1 MKISFSAGAFLAIFM
16 ITTGVCAQVKQ
27 LEVWVTEPRN
37 EYKTLIQDIAKDF
50 QKVHPNIKVNV
61 TLMSWDDA
69 YVKWVSS
76 LSAGNPPD
84 VTYMVE
90 SWLGYLETLEKGGFL
105 PINDVA
111 EEIGKK
117 KFSQQT
123 LDIWQL
129 KGKQLGLPWL
139 WGFWVLHYRKDIF
152 EQAGIK
158 APETWEDV
166 MEAAKKLTSPEKKRY
181 GIAMGAKLDWYPRR
195 TFATALYTHGGNL
208 IGKNGRIVLN
218 SKETIDA
225 LTTYTKLFDYSPPGS
240 TSWGYTEVNRAL
252 VSGACAMT
260 MTAPVVFELALRADA
275 NSAGK
280 IGVAI
285 PYKRGLAKEKRVA
298 EAPSKGWAIF
308 KDTKHPK
315 EAKMFLRYIFE
326 SDAFYRWMTVMPLS
340 GMPVYFDP
348 VSIKRLTEHPT
359 TKAFPD
365 VFEYLIGQKKGYLIG
380 VEEFGPNKYTGKLEG
395 ERIIEL
401 MVNKVVVDKWSVQKA
416 VEWADMEAKRIY
428 EQ

>member
-1 MKISFSAGAFLAIFM
+1 MKTSLIVGAFLALLL

-27 LEVWVTEPRN
+27 LEVWVTEPRA
-37 EYKTLIQDIAKDF
+37 EYRTLMQDVAKEFEKT
-50 QKVHPNIKVNV
+50 HPDIKVNV

-69 YVKWVSS
+69 YVKWVLS

-84 VTYMVE
+84 ITYMVE
-90 SWLGYLETLEKGGFL
+90 SWLGYLEILEKGGFL
-105 PINDVA
+105 PVNDIVD
-111 EEIGKK
+111 EIGRS
-117 KFSQQT
+117 KFSQHP
-123 LDIWQL
+123 LRIWQL

-152 EQAGIK
+152 EKAGIK
-158 APETWEDV
+158 APETWDDV
-166 MEAAKKLTSPEKKRY
+166 LEAAKKLTSPEKKIY

-208 IGKNGRIVLN
+208 IDKNGRIVLN
-218 SKETIDA
+218 SPESISA
-225 LTTYTKLFDYSPPGS
+225 LTTYANLFDYSPPGS
-240 TSWGYTEVNRAL
+240 TAWGYTEVNRAL

-260 MTAPVVFELALRADA
+260 MTAPVVFELALRADP
-275 NSAGK
+275 NLAGK
-280 IGVAI
+280 IGVVI
-285 PYKRGLAKEKRVA
+285 PYKRGVVKEKRVA
-298 EAPSKGWAIF
+298 EAPTKGWAIF

-340 GMPVYFDP
+340 GMPLYFDP
-348 VSIKRLTEHPT
+348 IQIKRLTEHPT
-359 TKAFPD
+359 VKAFPD
-365 VFEYLIGQKKGYLIG
+365 VFEYLLGQKKGYLIG

-395 ERIIEL
+395 ERIIER
-401 MVNKVVVDKWSVQKA
+401 MVNKVVVDKSPVPKA
-416 VEWADMEAKRIY
+416 VEWADIEAKRIY